1 MAWRGMRRRPKG
13 SPDDL
18 AGAEKPTSDALLWAI
33 KVQINDELGAPEG
46 SEGTSRVAGKQSPG
60 ADRVAGWVTGMIW
73 CVVLSFIWGATALG
87 TLALAKAADLR
98 TTATVTVIALELAG
112 FCGSLLAGLRVRR
125 RDTS

>member
-33 KVQINDELGAPEG
+33 KVQINDELG
-46 SEGTSRVAGKQSPG
+46 SEGTSRVAGEHSPG
-60 ADRVAGWVTGMIW
+60 ADRFAGWVIGMIW
-73 CVVLSFIWGATALG
+73 CVVLSFIWGATTLG